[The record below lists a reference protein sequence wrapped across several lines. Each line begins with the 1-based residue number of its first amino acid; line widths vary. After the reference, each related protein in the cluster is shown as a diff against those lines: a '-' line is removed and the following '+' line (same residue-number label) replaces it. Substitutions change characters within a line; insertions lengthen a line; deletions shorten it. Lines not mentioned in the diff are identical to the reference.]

1 MWFDGVF
8 NKKRLARVTNHN
20 RGSNVVGVLL
30 PIPDESI
37 GKSSCLDLFEHSIG
51 IGLDAERSDLDAVE
65 LFWLRRR
72 FGVQRFSCSQQLVHL
87 GAKRIHGLAVFGEP
101 VHHIGMV
108 AGDAAL
114 VPLSMADEHAVSCGI
129 KVVLPAKIGT

>member
-1 MWFDGVF
+1 M
-8 NKKRLARVTNHN
+8 
-20 RGSNVVGVLL
+20 
-30 PIPDESI
+30 
-37 GKSSCLDLFEHSIG
+37 
-51 IGLDAERSDLDAVE
+51 
-65 LFWLRRR
+65 
-72 FGVQRFSCSQQLVHL
+72 
-87 GAKRIHGLAVFGEP
+87 FGEP